1 MSLNSFF
8 LLLFSFLFIL
18 VLFRNLNIFVDETR
32 YSEHKRI
39 GKENNKPLVIGGLFL
54 ILSILY
60 FLPSSYIFIKIFCVI
75 LFFLGFLSD
84 RNYLS
89 NPKIRLILQVIIL
102 IFLVYFENLS
112 IKSININFFDNL
124 LKINFINI
132 VFTVFCLS
140 ILLNGSNFID
150 GLNGLVSGYY
160 LIVLLSIFY
169 LNYNFSLFHAIS
181 IIELDLIKV
190 LIFSLF
196 IFFIFNIF
204 GLVYLGDSGSYL
216 IALLLGIILIKN
228 HSQNDFIS
236 PFYVVNMLWY
246 PAFENLFSL
255 IRRFYSKKNI
265 SLADK
270 YHLHQMIYRFFKSKK
285 TSKIINL
292 NSLSALIIL
301 FFILFGA
308 VLSSIVYWHTSYLV
322 LILFFNISIYLLVY
336 FLISKNFNLNK

>member
-112 IKSININFFDNL
+112 IRSININFFDNL

-132 VFTVFCLS
+132 VL
-140 ILLNGSNFID
+140 
-150 GLNGLVSGYY
+150 
-160 LIVLLSIFY
+160 
-169 LNYNFSLFHAIS
+169 
-181 IIELDLIKV
+181 
-190 LIFSLF
+190 
-196 IFFIFNIF
+196 
-204 GLVYLGDSGSYL
+204 
-216 IALLLGIILIKN
+216 
-228 HSQNDFIS
+228 
-236 PFYVVNMLWY
+236 
-246 PAFENLFSL
+246 
-255 IRRFYSKKNI
+255 
-265 SLADK
+265 
-270 YHLHQMIYRFFKSKK
+270 
-285 TSKIINL
+285 
-292 NSLSALIIL
+292 L
-301 FFILFGA
+301 FF
-308 VLSSIVYWHTSYLV
+308 VYRY
-322 LILFFNISIYLLVY
+322 Y
-336 FLISKNFNLNK
+336 